1 MQAFAVILA
10 LAVLSGKC
18 LSQQQ
23 LRSVSPHA
31 PVSHPSFSPCASPF
45 TGCNARSMPRQVE
58 ATQNPWEVTVDRFW
72 HYISNL
78 NQQAD
83 GVVQNI
89 KASQLSRELE

>member
-1 MQAFAVILA
+1 MQAVAVILA
-10 LAVLSGKC
+10 LAVLTGKR
-18 LSQQQ
+18 LSLQQ

-31 PVSHPSFSPCASPF
+31 PVSYPTFSPCASPF

-58 ATQNPWEVTVDRFW
+58 ATQDLWEVTVDRFW
-72 HYISNL
+72 QYISNL
-78 NQQAD
+78 NEQAD

>member
-1 MQAFAVILA
+1 
-10 LAVLSGKC
+10 
-18 LSQQQ
+18 
-23 LRSVSPHA
+23 
-31 PVSHPSFSPCASPF
+31 
-45 TGCNARSMPRQVE
+45 MPRQVE

-72 HYISNL
+72 QYISNL